1 MPPLSGIMRTAPA
14 GASAGERC
22 AESMTNPGAP
32 RTEAG
37 VSPDP
42 RARGAGPTPS
52 LWTRDFTLNALG
64 TVGFFGSFFYLLS
77 VLPEYIDSIGGEK
90 WQIGVIVG
98 GFGFV
103 PLVLRPFV
111 GRWSDRGHRKRLQ
124 RIGILTMA
132 VATVLMVLSE
142 DVISLFVLRLAQGVG
157 MALFPTAAA
166 SLAAELAPPAR
177 RGEGLGYF
185 GMATSSAQMITP
197 ALGVAIAGL
206 WGFDAVF
213 VIASGTSLVTLL
225 VVQPIDEPASEAQ
238 GGEGSALIARRA
250 IFPMLI
256 FLSVTFSIVAA
267 SAFLPLHGDDRGL
280 GNVGLFFLVSGAGA
294 IVVRPVA
301 GRVSD
306 RLGRVPVAVPG
317 LLLTCSGMWLVA
329 VAQSPP
335 ILWFGAALVGLGL
348 GASHTSLLSLAV
360 DRVPVSE
367 KGRAT
372 AVLQLAWDLGGLS
385 GAITLG
391 VVATLLGVVSVF
403 WAAGLIVLA
412 ATVALLAASIRG
424 RLALTAAD

>member
-1 MPPLSGIMRTAPA
+1 MQAAPA
-14 GASAGERC
+14 LASAGERC
-22 AESMTNPGAP
+22 AESMTNPGAR

-37 VSPDP
+37 VTPDP
-42 RARGAGPTPS
+42 RAGGAAPGPP
-52 LWTRDFTLNALG
+52 LWTLDFILNALG
-64 TVGFFGSFFYLLS
+64 TVGFFGSFFYLVS

-132 VATVLMVLSE
+132 LSTVLMVLSE
-142 DVISLFVLRLAQGVG
+142 DVISLFALRVGQGIG

-166 SLAAELAPPAR
+166 SLAAELAPPLR

-197 ALGVAIAGL
+197 ALGVAIAAL
-206 WGFDAVF
+206 WGYDAVF
-213 VIASGTSLVTLL
+213 IVAASTSLVTLL

-238 GGEGSALIARRA
+238 PGDSSALIARRA

-267 SAFLPLHGDDRGL
+267 SAFLPLHGSDRGL

-294 IVVRPVA
+294 MLIRPFA
-301 GRVSD
+301 GRISD
-306 RLGRVPVAVPG
+306 RLGRVSVTVPA
-317 LLLTCSGMWLVA
+317 LLLACIGMWIVA
-329 VAQSPP
+329 LAHSPP
-335 ILWFGAALVGLGL
+335 MLWFAAALVGLGL
-348 GASHTSLLSLAV
+348 GASHTGLLSLAV

-367 KGRAT
+367 KGRAA
-372 AVLQLAWDLGGLS
+372 AVLQLAWDIGGLS
-385 GAITLG
+385 GAVVLG

-403 WAAGLIVLA
+403 WTAGLLVLA
-412 ATVALLAASIRG
+412 ATVTLLAASIRG
-424 RLALTAAD
+424 TLALTAAD

>member
-1 MPPLSGIMRTAPA
+1 MHTAPA
-14 GASAGERC
+14 PASAGERC
-22 AESMTNPGAP
+22 AESMTNPGAR
-32 RTEAG
+32 RTEGDAT
-37 VSPDP
+37 PDP
-42 RARGAGPTPS
+42 RAAGRAPGPS
-52 LWTRDFTLNALG
+52 LWTLDFTLNALG

-98 GFGFV
+98 GFGIV

-124 RIGILTMA
+124 RIGVLTMA
-132 VATVLMVLSE
+132 LSTVLMVLSE
-142 DVISLFVLRLAQGVG
+142 DVISLFVLRVGQGIG

-166 SLAAELAPPAR
+166 SLAAELAPPLR

-197 ALGVAIAGL
+197 ALGVAIAAL

-213 VIASGTSLVTLL
+213 LVAAATALVTLL
-225 VVQPIDEPASEAQ
+225 VVQPIHEPASEAR
-238 GGEGSALIARRA
+238 GDDGSALIARRA

-267 SAFLPLHGDDRGL
+267 SAFLPLHGSDRGL

-317 LLLTCSGMWLVA
+317 LLLTCAGMCIVA
-329 VAQSPP
+329 VAQSPLM
-335 ILWFGAALVGLGL
+335 LWSAAALVGLGL

-360 DRVPVSE
+360 DRVPMSE

-372 AVLQLAWDLGGLS
+372 AVLQLAWDLGGLT
-385 GAITLG
+385 GAVALG
-391 VVATLLGVVSVF
+391 VVATLAGVVSVF
-403 WAAGLIVLA
+403 WASGLIVLT
-412 ATVALLAASIRG
+412 ATVTLLAASARG
-424 RLALTAAD
+424 RLALTTPD

>member
-1 MPPLSGIMRTAPA
+1 MLAAPA

-22 AESMTNPGAP
+22 AESMTNPVTRRGEGPA
-32 RTEAG
+32 T
-37 VSPDP
+37 PDP
-42 RARGAGPTPS
+42 RATGAGPQPR
-52 LWTRDFTLNALG
+52 LWTLDFTLNALG
-64 TVGFFGSFFYLLS
+64 TVGFFGSFFYLVS

-98 GFGFV
+98 GFGIV
-103 PLVLRPFV
+103 PMVLRPFV
-111 GRWSDRGHRKRLQ
+111 GRWSDQGRRKRLQ
-124 RIGILTMA
+124 RIGIFTMA
-132 VATVLMVLSE
+132 VATVLMVFSE
-142 DVISLFVLRLAQGVG
+142 DVISLFVLRVGQGVG

-166 SLAAELAPPAR
+166 SLAAELAPAPR
-177 RGEGLGYF
+177 RGEGLGYY

-197 ALGVAIAGL
+197 ALGVVIAGL

-213 VIASGTSLVTLL
+213 IVATSTSLATLL
-225 VVQPIDEPASEAQ
+225 VVQPIHEPPSEARAE
-238 GGEGSALIARRA
+238 EGSALIARRA

-301 GRVSD
+301 GRFSD
-306 RLGRVPVAVPG
+306 RLGRVPVATPG
-317 LLLTCSGMWLVA
+317 LLLACTGMCLVA
-329 VAQSPP
+329 AAQSPP
-335 ILWFGAALVGLGL
+335 MLWFAAALVGLGL

-367 KGRAT
+367 KGRAA
-372 AVLQLAWDLGGLS
+372 AVLQLAWDIGGLT
-385 GAITLG
+385 GAVALG

-403 WAAGLIVLA
+403 WTAGALVLIAML
-412 ATVALLAASIRG
+412 TLLAASMRG

>member
-1 MPPLSGIMRTAPA
+1 MQAAPA
-14 GASAGERC
+14 LASAGERC
-22 AESMTNPGAP
+22 AEPMTTPGAR

-42 RARGAGPTPS
+42 RASGAAPGPP
-52 LWTRDFTLNALG
+52 LWTLDFILNALG
-64 TVGFFGSFFYLLS
+64 TVGFFGSFFYLVS

-132 VATVLMVLSE
+132 LSTVLMVLSE
-142 DVISLFVLRLAQGVG
+142 DVISLFVLRVGQGIG

-166 SLAAELAPPAR
+166 SLAAELAPPLR

-197 ALGVAIAGL
+197 ALGVAIAAL
-206 WGFDAVF
+206 WGYDAVF
-213 VIASGTSLVTLL
+213 IVAASTSLVTLL

-238 GGEGSALIARRA
+238 AGDSSALIARRA
-250 IFPMLI
+250 VFPMLI

-267 SAFLPLHGDDRGL
+267 SAFLPLHGSDRGL

-294 IVVRPVA
+294 MLIRPFA
-301 GRVSD
+301 GRISD
-306 RLGRVPVAVPG
+306 RLGRVSVTVPA
-317 LLLTCSGMWLVA
+317 LLLACIGMWIVA
-329 VAQSPP
+329 LAHSPP
-335 ILWFGAALVGLGL
+335 MLWFAAALVGLGL
-348 GASHTSLLSLAV
+348 GASHTGLLSLAV

-367 KGRAT
+367 KGRAA
-372 AVLQLAWDLGGLS
+372 AVLQLAWDIGGLS
-385 GAITLG
+385 GAVVLG

-403 WAAGLIVLA
+403 WTAGLLVLA
-412 ATVALLAASIRG
+412 ATVTLLAASIRG
-424 RLALTAAD
+424 TLALTAAD

>member
-1 MPPLSGIMRTAPA
+1 
-14 GASAGERC
+14 
-22 AESMTNPGAP
+22 MTNPGAQ
-32 RTEAG
+32 RTDAG
-37 VSPDP
+37 ATPDP
-42 RARGAGPTPS
+42 RAGAAAPGPP
-52 LWTRDFTLNALG
+52 LWTLDFILNALG
-64 TVGFFGSFFYLLS
+64 TVGFFGSFFYLVS

-132 VATVLMVLSE
+132 LSTVLMVLSE
-142 DVISLFVLRLAQGVG
+142 DVISLFVLRVGQGIG

-166 SLAAELAPPAR
+166 SLAAELAPSAR

-197 ALGVAIAGL
+197 ALGVAIAAL
-206 WGFDAVF
+206 WGYDAVF
-213 VIASGTSLVTLL
+213 IVAAFTSLATLL

-238 GGEGSALIARRA
+238 AGDGSALIARRA

-267 SAFLPLHGDDRGL
+267 SAFLPLHGSDRGL

-294 IVVRPVA
+294 MLIRPLA
-301 GRVSD
+301 GRMSD
-306 RLGRVPVAVPG
+306 RLGRVPVTVPA
-317 LLLTCSGMWLVA
+317 LLLACIGMWIVA
-329 VAQSPP
+329 IAQSPP
-335 ILWFGAALVGLGL
+335 MLWFAAALVGLGL
-348 GASHTSLLSLAV
+348 GASHTGLLSLAV

-367 KGRAT
+367 KGRAA
-372 AVLQLAWDLGGLS
+372 AVLQLAWDVGGLT
-385 GAITLG
+385 GAVVLG
-391 VVATLLGVVSVF
+391 VVATLLGVSAVF
-403 WAAGLIVLA
+403 WTAGALVMV
-412 ATVALLAASIRG
+412 ATVTLVAASARG
-424 RLALTAAD
+424 TLALTATD